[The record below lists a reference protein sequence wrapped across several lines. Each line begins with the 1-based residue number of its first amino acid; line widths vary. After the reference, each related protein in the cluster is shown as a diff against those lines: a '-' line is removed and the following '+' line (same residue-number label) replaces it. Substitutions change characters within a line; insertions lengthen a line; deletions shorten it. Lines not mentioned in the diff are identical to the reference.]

1 MAKQG
6 ILAKSKPSGATNTLL
21 YSAPIDASAS
31 TVLTV
36 NEQGGSGTTYDVALK
51 NYDQK
56 MTLGA
61 STYLLHEGDVV
72 TGYLMTLNTAL
83 PKTANL
89 AGGTTITSTSGEDTF
104 KFESFYLPAF
114 TEIVVKKRAV
124 RAVTVAVSYTHL
136 TLPTKRIV

>member
-6 ILAKSKPSGATNTLL
+6 ILAKSKPSAATNTLL

-36 NEQGGSGTTYDVALK
+36 NEQGGSGTTFDVALK

-61 STYLLHEGDVV
+61 SNYKLHTGDVV
-72 TGYLMTLNTAL
+72 TGYRMTLNTPCL
-83 PKTANL
+83 L
-89 AGGTTITSTSGEDTF
+89 YTSD
-104 KFESFYLPAF
+104 A
-114 TEIVVKKRAV
+114 ADDC
-124 RAVTVAVSYTHL
+124 
-136 TLPTKRIV
+136 

>member
-21 YSAPIDASAS
+21 YSAPVDASAS

-56 MTLGA
+56 MTLG
-61 STYLLHEGDVV
+61 SSSYLLHEV
-72 TGYLMTLNTAL
+72 TPVTM
-83 PKTANL
+83 
-89 AGGTTITSTSGEDTF
+89 SEDKQGKGLGRYSISNF
-104 KFESFYLPAF
+104 MQR
-114 TEIVVKKRAV
+114 V
-124 RAVTVAVSYTHL
+124 
-136 TLPTKRIV
+136 